1 MKIEIET
8 ITPTKAKKMLELNTC
23 NRNVRPGRVNEY
35 ANEMTAGR
43 WMETGQGIVFLED
56 GSVGDGQHRLLA
68 IIQSGV
74 TIKLPVA
81 RGVKMQAMGGIDVGA
96 KRTVADHMHLHY
108 GTKNS
113 NVVCSSVAAIY
124 QMAFLNSGAIPVK
137 SGLMI
142 IGLEHYEDEIQ
153 TLFSTAKKFTHCR
166 QAWIVGALAFAS
178 KHCPS
183 IRMFVE
189 SLATGENLNKG
200 DPAHTLRNWLINN
213 NSNQLVKRRK
223 TEAQQIVFN
232 ACLAYL
238 NGNSWS
244 KITNGLH
251 GINYFRAKNRR
262 FIDLV
267 SDDVKRLKGSK

>member
-8 ITPTKAKKMLELNTC
+8 ITPAKAKKMLELNIC
-23 NRNVRPGRVNEY
+23 NRNLRPGRVNEY

-56 GSVGDGQHRLLA
+56 GTVGDGQHRLWA

-81 RGVKMQAMGGIDVGA
+81 RGVKAEAMGGIDVGA

-108 GTKNS
+108 GTKNA
-113 NVVCSSVAAIY
+113 NVACSSVSAIY
-124 QMAFLNSGAIPVK
+124 YIAFPNGGPIPVK

-142 IGLEHYEDEIQ
+142 IGLDHYEDEIQ
-153 TLFSTAKKFTHCR
+153 TFFSTAKKFTHCR

-183 IRMFVE
+183 IRMFAE
-189 SLATGENLNKG
+189 SLATGENLTKG
-200 DPAHTLRNWLINN
+200 DAAHTLRNWLINN
-213 NSNQLVKRRK
+213 SSNQLVKRSK
-223 TEAQQIVFN
+223 AEAQRVVFN
-232 ACLAYL
+232 ACLAFL

-244 KITNGLH
+244 KITNGFH
-251 GINYFRAKNRR
+251 GINYFRAKNRK

-267 SDDVKRLKGSK
+267 SDDVKRLKM